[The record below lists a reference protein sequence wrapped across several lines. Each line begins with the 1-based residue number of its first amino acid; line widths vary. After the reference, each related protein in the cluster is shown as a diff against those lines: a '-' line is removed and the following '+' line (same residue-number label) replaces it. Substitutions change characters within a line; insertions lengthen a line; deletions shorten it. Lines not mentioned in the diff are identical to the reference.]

1 MIDFIVESENSQDK
15 SNGKVKNNVEKE
27 INDFVQTNG
36 NEFEHKSNGNV
47 DYSNEKGNNYS
58 RKAISRRRH
67 VEHLDYRLTTNKISG
82 NEKKASYLAPNI
94 QVVSSSSNKTDNI
107 SLGNLSGKSIK
118 KAEGKGNK
126 SLANTLKKQKKEKG
140 NQQILEKRQIIDRSR
155 VWRKGTCAIVG
166 DSMLNGIDERR
177 ISKAHPVKVRFFLG
191 ARIMD
196 MYHYLI
202 PILEKE
208 PEHLILH
215 FGTNNAADSSHQ
227 QLAND
232 LLALKQFIE
241 EELQNCN
248 VFLSLKRNNQKASA
262 PVNLVNKQLSQL
274 NIDRIENKN
283 MSKKHL
289 GRHRLHLTNHGW

>member
-1 MIDFIVESENSQDK
+1 
-15 SNGKVKNNVEKE
+15 
-27 INDFVQTNG
+27 
-36 NEFEHKSNGNV
+36 
-47 DYSNEKGNNYS
+47 
-58 RKAISRRRH
+58 
-67 VEHLDYRLTTNKISG
+67 
-82 NEKKASYLAPNI
+82 
-94 QVVSSSSNKTDNI
+94 
-107 SLGNLSGKSIK
+107 
-118 KAEGKGNK
+118 
-126 SLANTLKKQKKEKG
+126 
-140 NQQILEKRQIIDRSR
+140 
-155 VWRKGTCAIVG
+155 
-166 DSMLNGIDERR
+166 
-177 ISKAHPVKVRFFLG
+177 
-191 ARIMD
+191 MD

-215 FGTNNAADSSHQ
+215 VGTNNAADSSHQ